1 VSAIVLDAGAFI
13 AVENN
18 DRLMMARLRDA
29 QRQSRPLRT
38 SAIVIAQV
46 WRGAR
51 QANLARLLQS
61 VDVVPVDEPT
71 ARAAGTLLAKTG
83 TIDPVDAALVLV
95 AQNDDHIL
103 TSDPADI
110 SVLVTACGRRV
121 AVVAC

>member
-1 VSAIVLDAGAFI
+1 VLDAGAFI

-18 DRLMMARLRDA
+18 DRLMMARLREA
-29 QRQSRPLRT
+29 QRQSWPLRT

-61 VDVVPVDEPT
+61 VDVLPVDEPT

-83 TIDPVDAALVLV
+83 TVDPVDAALVLV
-95 AQNDDHIL
+95 AQSGDHIL

-121 AVVAC
+121 AVVPC

>member
-18 DRLMMARLRDA
+18 DRMMMARLREA
-29 QRQSRPLRT
+29 QRQNRALRS

-83 TIDPVDAALVLV
+83 TVDPVDAALVLV
-95 AQNDDHIL
+95 AQNGDHIL

-121 AVVAC
+121 AVVPC

>member
-1 VSAIVLDAGAFI
+1 MSAIVLDAGAFI

-83 TIDPVDAALVLV
+83 TVDPVDAALVLV

>member
-1 VSAIVLDAGAFI
+1 VLDAGAFI

-18 DRLMMARLRDA
+18 DRLMIARLREA
-29 QRQSRPLRT
+29 QRQSRPLHT
-38 SAIVIAQV
+38 CAIVIAQV

-61 VDVVPVDEPT
+61 VDVLPVDEPT

-83 TIDPVDAALVLV
+83 TVDPGDAALVLV
-95 AQNDDHIL
+95 AQNGDHIL

-110 SVLVTACGRRV
+110 SVLVTACGRWV
-121 AVVAC
+121 AVVPC

>member
-1 VSAIVLDAGAFI
+1 MSAIVLDAGAFI

-18 DRLMMARLRDA
+18 DRLMMARLREA
-29 QRQSRPLRT
+29 QRQDRPLRT

-61 VDVVPVDEPT
+61 VDVVPVDEPA

-83 TIDPVDAALVLV
+83 TVDPVDAALVLV

-110 SVLVTACGRRV
+110 SVLVTGCGRRV
-121 AVVAC
+121 AVVPC

>member
-1 VSAIVLDAGAFI
+1 MSAVVLDAGAFI

-18 DRLMMARLRDA
+18 DRLMVARLREA
-29 QRQSRPLRT
+29 QRKSRPLRT
-38 SAIVIAQV
+38 SAIVVAQV

-61 VDVVPVDEPT
+61 VDVLPVDELT
-71 ARAAGTLLAKTG
+71 ARAAGTLLAKTA

-103 TSDPADI
+103 TSDPGDI
-110 SVLVTACGRRV
+110 SILVTACGRRV
-121 AVVAC
+121 TVVAC

>member
-18 DRLMMARLRDA
+18 DRLMMARLREA
-29 QRQSRPLRT
+29 QRQDRPLRT

-61 VDVVPVDEPT
+61 VDVVPVDEPA

-83 TIDPVDAALVLV
+83 TVDPVDAALVLV

-110 SVLVTACGRRV
+110 SVLVTGCGRRV
-121 AVVAC
+121 AVVPC

>member
-1 VSAIVLDAGAFI
+1 MLDAGAFI

-18 DRLMMARLRDA
+18 DRLMMARLREA
-29 QRQSRPLRT
+29 QRQRLRT

-61 VDVVPVDEPT
+61 VEVLPVDEPM
-71 ARAAGTLLAKTG
+71 ARAAGMLLANTG
-83 TIDPVDAALVLV
+83 TVDPVDATLVLV
-95 AQNDDHIL
+95 AQDGDHIL

-121 AVVAC
+121 AIVPC

>member
-83 TIDPVDAALVLV
+83 TVDPVDAALVLV